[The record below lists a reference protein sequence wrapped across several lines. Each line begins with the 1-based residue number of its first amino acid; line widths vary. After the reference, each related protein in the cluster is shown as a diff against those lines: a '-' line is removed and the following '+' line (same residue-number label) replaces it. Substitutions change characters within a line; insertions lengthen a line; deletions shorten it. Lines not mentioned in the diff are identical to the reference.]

1 MLKPYQKEALQLAK
15 RSILE
20 VFKLDSLKQ
29 YQVKSKELLEKK
41 ASFVTLKTLPDYQL
55 RWCIG
60 SLVPVRLLWED
71 IVINAKNAAF
81 ADIRFVPLSQEEL
94 PYLYVEISILSIPVR
109 VEFSSIDELL
119 KALKEK
125 HPWVIINLFGNRATF
140 LPSVWKELPDE
151 NEFLRHLVAKAFI
164 SWNKFVNMFSSVEI
178 YFYYTE
184 EFWLR
189 WEDIKL
195 SQV

>member
-20 VFKLDSLKQ
+20 EFGLDSLQNYK
-29 YQVKSKELLEKK
+29 VKSKELLEKK
-41 ASFVTLKTLPDYQL
+41 ASFVTLKILPDYQL

-125 HPWVIINLFGNRATF
+125 HPWVIIDLFGNRATF

-164 SWNKFVNMFSSVEI
+164 SWDKFVNMFSSVEI

-184 EFWLR
+184 EFWLP

-195 SQV
+195 S